1 MRNIKLYQDHLRE
14 SQNVQE
20 SRRIEDL
27 WIVYY
32 LNLDTDTPVLV
43 GAWEDR
49 ADASLAYNQQ
59 TEEERRDLL
68 TICRLEDAE
77 EAIDPWTGPEGYT
90 ELMRQ
95 LEALPGL
102 PQWASDAIKRRK
114 RSRGAFG
121 RF

>member
-1 MRNIKLYQDHLRE
+1 MKNIKLYQDHLRE
-14 SQNVQE
+14 SHDGQAP
-20 SRRIEDL
+20 RRIEDL

-49 ADASLAYNQQ
+49 ADASLAYNEQ
-59 TEEERRDLL
+59 TEQERRDLL
-68 TICRLEDAE
+68 TICQLEVAE

>member
-1 MRNIKLYQDHLRE
+1 MKNIKPYQDHLRE

-20 SRRIEDL
+20 PRRIEDL

-49 ADASLAYNQQ
+49 ADASLAYNEQ
-59 TEEERRDLL
+59 TEQERRDLL
-68 TICRLEDAE
+68 TICQLEVAE

>member
-1 MRNIKLYQDHLRE
+1 MKNIKLYQDHLRE
-14 SQNVQE
+14 SQDDQAP
-20 SRRIEDL
+20 RRIEDL

-32 LNLDTDTPVLV
+32 LNLDGDTPVLV

-77 EAIDPWTGPEGYT
+77 EALDPWTGPEGY
-90 ELMRQ
+90 EEIMRQ

-102 PQWASDAIKRRK
+102 PQWAADAIKKRK

>member
-1 MRNIKLYQDHLRE
+1 MKNIKLYTDHLRE
-14 SQNVQE
+14 SHDVQE
-20 SRRIEDL
+20 PRRIEDL

-32 LNLDTDTPVLV
+32 LDLNADTPVLV
-43 GAWEDR
+43 GAWEDK
-49 ADASLAYNQQ
+49 ADASLAYNEQS
-59 TEEERRDLL
+59 EEEIRPLL

-95 LEALPGL
+95 LEELPGL
-102 PQWASDAIKRRK
+102 PQWAADAIKRRK

-121 RF
+121 SF